1 MNKPAAA
8 PSLIWIDVI
17 RFLASF
23 GIVFIHVAADVIA
36 QYDKVPRLDWWLVN
50 LLDSLVRGCVCLFIM
65 VSGALLLMPSE
76 QSIGDFF
83 KKRLNRILIPFL
95 VWSVLYLVWKKYL
108 LQADFSWSEGFSRIA
123 KNQVH
128 FHLWFFYALIGIYLV
143 TPILRIFVRYAKPAH
158 VLYFVGLW
166 FVLAS
171 IWPFAQDF
179 SKIFLGVKPEFYLPV
194 GIVQGMIGY
203 FVLGY
208 YLRAMAPAKIEKHAP
223 WAAFITL
230 GVCIAGTYAVCLK
243 TGYYHV
249 LFYENTAPNVA
260 IYAAALFLIAKSTA
274 PQMEAWSPRAKSILG
289 ELSKASFGV
298 YLMHPMVMEAVE
310 KGRLGFKVSPLE
322 NSSVLT
328 VLGATGVIYLISLA
342 VTLVVLRVP
351 FLRRTV

>member
-1 MNKPAAA
+1 MTKPAVRS
-8 PSLIWIDVI
+8 SLIWIDAI
-17 RFLASF
+17 RFIASF

-36 QYDKVPRLDWWLVN
+36 QYDKVPRLDWWLTHFF
-50 LLDSLVRGCVCLFIM
+50 DSLVRGCVCLFIM

-95 VWSVLYLVWKKYL
+95 VWSVLYLVWKKYFL
-108 LQADFSWSEGFSRIA
+108 HADFSWGEGLTRIA

-143 TPILRIFVRYAKPAH
+143 TPILRVFVRYAKPAH
-158 VLYFVGLW
+158 ILYFIGLW
-166 FVLAS
+166 FVFAS
-171 IWPFAQDF
+171 LWPFAQDF
-179 SKIFLGVKPEFYLPV
+179 SKIFFGMKPEFYLPV
-194 GIVQGMIGY
+194 GMAQGMIGY

-208 YLRAMAPAKIEKHAP
+208 YLRAIAPEKIGKYAP
-223 WAAFITL
+223 WGALITL
-230 GVCIAGTYAVCLK
+230 GICIAGTYAVCLK

-260 IYAAALFLIAKSTA
+260 IYAAALFIMAKKTA
-274 PQMEAWSPRAKSILG
+274 PQMENWSPRAKSILG

-322 NSSVLT
+322 NSSVFT
-328 VLGATGVIYLISLA
+328 VLAATTVIYLLSLA
-342 VTLVVLRVP
+342 MTLVLLRIP

>member
-1 MNKPAAA
+1 MNKPAAP
-8 PSLIWIDVI
+8 PSLIWIDAI
-17 RFLASF
+17 RFIASF
-23 GIVFIHVAADVIA
+23 GIVLIHVAADVIA
-36 QYDKVPRLDWWLVN
+36 QYHKVPLFDWWSVHF
-50 LLDSLVRGCVCLFIM
+50 LDGLVRGFVCLFFM

-158 VLYFVGLW
+158 ILYFVGLW

-179 SKIFLGVKPEFYLPV
+179 SKIFLGFKPEFYLPV
-194 GIVQGMIGY
+194 GMAQGMIGY

-208 YLRAMAPAKIEKHAP
+208 YLRAMAPGKIEKYAT

-230 GVCIAGTYAVCLK
+230 GICLAGTYAVCLK

-260 IYAAALFLIAKSTA
+260 IYAAALFLMAKQAA
-274 PQMEAWSPRAKSILG
+274 PYLENLTPRVKSVLAELAKGSL
-289 ELSKASFGV
+289 GV
-298 YLMHPMVMEAVE
+298 YLMHPIVMEAVE
-310 KGRLGFKVSPLE
+310 KGRLGFKISPLE
-322 NSSVLT
+322 NSSALT
-328 VLGATGVIYLISLA
+328 VLAATTVIYLISLA
-342 VTLVVLRVP
+342 VTLVVLRIP